1 MRKVDLWEVPEI
13 KLSYKQKLILQVL
26 QDEFAGSA
34 FGPEMITK
42 CENEDLAKLTI
53 NEVTWHML
61 RLRENGLVTS
71 EKLMYEGRQLN
82 RYSVTPMVIYEG
94 VKIK

>member
-1 MRKVDLWEVPEI
+1 MRKVNLWEVPQM
-13 KLSYKQKLILQVL
+13 KLSYKQKLILDVL

-34 FGPEMITK
+34 FGPEMLAK

-71 EKLMYEGRQLN
+71 EKKNYEGRLLN
-82 RYSVTPMVIYEG
+82 KYSVTPIVIYDG
-94 VKIK
+94 VEIK